1 MCSKLLITQ
10 SNPLEPHDKLGQR
23 LGLILTKLNSGER
36 VTIDALA
43 MEFNVSTRTI
53 QRDLNQRLAYLP
65 IEHQG
70 QSYWLMTASLGK
82 RSNRDIRN
90 FARILDIE
98 EMFPYLDDRLLA
110 TLLDSDQR
118 APYIVKGMSFED
130 STHFIR
136 EFRLLEKAIRSNSVI
151 IFTYREKTYDAVQ
164 PYRLVNYKGVWYLAA
179 AHENRLKS
187 FVVSRICQL
196 SITYDTFTLDPAIND
211 EINTNPTIWYGSDV
225 IEVILKTAPDITD
238 YFKRRALLPN
248 QQILHELEDG
258 GLLLSSR
265 IQHPT
270 QIVPLIKYWIPH
282 MEVVSPPSIKKQV
295 LSDLTK
301 TLAQMNQLDDV

>member
-1 MCSKLLITQ
+1 MET
-10 SNPLEPHDKLGQR
+10 HDKLGQR

-36 VTIDALA
+36 VDIDALA
-43 MEFNVSTRTI
+43 DEFNVSTRTI

-70 QSYWLMTASLGK
+70 KSYWLMTASLGK

-98 EMFPYLDDRLLA
+98 EMFPYLDDMLLT

-130 STHFIR
+130 SNPFIR
-136 EFRLLEKAIRSNSVI
+136 EFRLLEKAVRDCGVI
-151 IFTYREKTYDAVQ
+151 TFTYKEKQYDTVH
-164 PYRLVNYKGVWYLAA
+164 PYRLVNYKGIWYLAA
-179 AHENRLKS
+179 VHDSRLKS
-187 FVVSRICQL
+187 FVVSRICQFNT
-196 SITYDTFTLDPAIND
+196 TYETFNPDPLIND
-211 EINTNPTIWYGSDV
+211 EIDTCSTIWYGSEI
-225 IEVILKTAPDITD
+225 IEVILKTAPDIAD
-238 YFKRRALLPN
+238 YFKRRTLLPN
-248 QQILHELEDG
+248 QDILHELEDG

-282 MEVVSPPSIKKQV
+282 IEVVSPPSIKNQV

-301 TLAQMNQLDDV
+301 TLAQMNQLDNV